1 MEIPPGATQRDRLMT
16 QMWRPISAIRRRD
29 ARRVARSRRLPSQRF
44 LHSSDATTKLSRSRS
59 SWLDCAGHH
68 RWSRCCCFCSRAASR
83 TESIAP
89 GRATVRIEFAYDG
102 GGIAKRGAATLSV
115 NGKQVAQGRIEHT
128 VPIAFSAD
136 EGTDVGVDEATNVT
150 DAYKE
155 GDNRFTGK
163 IPQGYDRARVTCA
176 AEQHEQEDL
185 MNAQRPIIPAPRHA
199 VAVIA
204 LCAGALSSGQAAAG
218 GLTLYEV
225 GTADVGLASAGYNA
239 RAQDASTVL
248 TNPAGMTRLEG
259 TQAAARRA
267 AALRRSQ
274 VLDRPGHLA
283 PARHRQR
290 RQPGGLVPR
299 RRRVLLLQRL
309 ARAQA
314 RLRHDRELRSRREV
328 RQRLGRPLLRAG
340 GDAARRLVPALDRLQ
355 GDRQALAGRE
365 PERHVRH
372 AEEPGRDQQR
382 SCPAVRR
389 RPAQAG
395 RQHLGLGRQPR
406 PALRAR
412 RPHPVRA
419 HLQLAGQAR
428 LQAPRPS
435 SRALPR
441 GSTRCSALAGC

>member
-16 QMWRPISAIRRRD
+16 QRWRPISAIRRRD

-155 GDNRFTGK
+155 DDNRFTGK

-176 AEQHEQEDL
+176 AEEHEQEDL
-185 MNAQRPIIPAPRHA
+185 MSAQRPIIPAPRHA
-199 VAVIA
+199 VAIIA
-204 LCAGALSSGQAAAG
+204 LCAGGLSSGQAAAG

-259 TQAAARRA
+259 TQ
-267 AALRRSQ
+267 
-274 VLDRPGHLA
+274 VLLGAQMLYGDLKFSIGSGTSPQLGTGNGGN
-283 PARHRQR
+283 PVGWF
-290 RQPGGLVPR
+290 PGGGAFFS
-299 RRRVLLLQRL
+299 LQPL

-314 RLRHDRELRSRREV
+314 RFRPDRELRPRREV

-355 GDRQALAGRE
+355 GERQTLAGRE
-365 PERHVRH
+365 PEHHVRE
-372 AEEPGRDQQR
+372 AGEPGGDQQ
-382 SCPAVRR
+382 
-389 RPAQAG
+389 
-395 RQHLGLGRQPR
+395 H
-406 PALRAR
+406 PALRSPTASSTWTTTPGAWASTSACSTSSTPAPGSGSPTTR
-412 RPHPVRA
+412 R
-419 HLQLAGQAR
+419 
-428 LQAPRPS
+428 
-435 SRALPR
+435 
-441 GSTRCSALAGC
+441 